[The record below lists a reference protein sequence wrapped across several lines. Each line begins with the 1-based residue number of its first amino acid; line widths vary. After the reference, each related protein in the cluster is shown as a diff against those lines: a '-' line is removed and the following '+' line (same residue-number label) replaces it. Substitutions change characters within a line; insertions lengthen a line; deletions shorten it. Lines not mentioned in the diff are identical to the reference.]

1 VEGPTCKN
9 KKVQGLFKENGLV
22 ESWIVDPMTAV
33 AVDRTVSPA
42 HGSTVDQ
49 AKGYL
54 PCLDQ
59 SHPCVIERPWWTAS
73 GVQQRTHREQ
83 RRRGGTRRRFTGVS
97 PGRGSRLSFQ
107 A

>member
-9 KKVQGLFKENGLV
+9 KKVQGLFKENGPV
-22 ESWIVDPMTAV
+22 EPWIIDPTTAV
-33 AVDRTVSPA
+33 SVDRTVSPA

-54 PCLDQ
+54 LCLDQ
-59 SHPCVIERPWWTAS
+59 SRPCAIERPWWPAS
-73 GVQQRTHREQ
+73 GVQRQARREQ
-83 RRRGGTRRRFTGVS
+83 RRRGGAS
-97 PGRGSRLSFQ
+97 L